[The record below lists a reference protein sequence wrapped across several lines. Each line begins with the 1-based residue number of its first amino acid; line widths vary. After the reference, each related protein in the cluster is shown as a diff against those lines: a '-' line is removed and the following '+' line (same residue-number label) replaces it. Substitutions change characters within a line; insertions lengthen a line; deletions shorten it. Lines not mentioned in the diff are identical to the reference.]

1 LNKRRFIILA
11 FSLICLAL
19 IIGGF
24 LYWYS
29 EQLAEQKLQDYI
41 ERLEDLG
48 FTTEEHS
55 LADFQVDD
63 VVTIHFF
70 GDFRSFAKQEDI
82 NHICYD
88 RGIQALY
95 FLRPTEDKIEANVF
109 YYK

>member
-1 LNKRRFIILA
+1 LNRRKLIIL
-11 FSLICLAL
+11 FFFLTCLIL

-41 ERLEDLG
+41 GRLRDEG
-48 FTTEEHS
+48 FTVEEHS
-55 LADFQVDD
+55 LSDFHVDGS
-63 VVTIHFF
+63 VRIHFF

-82 NHICYD
+82 DHIYFD
-88 RGIQALY
+88 RGIHGLY
-95 FLRPTEDKIEANVF
+95 FLNPIGGIVEAIVF